1 MKGNVKTLLMLI
13 ANTVILLALYLL
25 FVSINATVTLIVFTV
40 VAAGFSFGYVIY
52 NRGFSR
58 RNVTPEMLPPE
69 WSYEK
74 KCEFIEDGK
83 RRMEKSKWMLTVILP
98 IIVVYAFELFNIYLM
113 PLIENALK
121 IS

>member
-1 MKGNVKTLLMLI
+1 MKNAKKTVLLLI
-13 ANTVILLALYLL
+13 ANTVIMLALYLL
-25 FVSINATVTLIVFTV
+25 FVNINATVTLIVFTV
-40 VAAGFSFGYVIY
+40 VAAGFSFSYVIY

-58 RNVTPEMLPPE
+58 RGVTAEMLPDE

-98 IIVVYAFELFNIYLM
+98 IIVVYAFELFNLFLLPM
-113 PLIENALK
+113 IENLIGA
-121 IS
+121 